1 MCLTFT
7 LFKEESFMLSCSLKF
22 IATFREILDV
32 MHRLRSG
39 DINNDI
45 LVIFLEDLKSNN
57 GNNNKVAWW
66 RQHL

>member
-1 MCLTFT
+1 
-7 LFKEESFMLSCSLKF
+7 MLSCSLKF

-32 MHRLRSG
+32 MHRLLSG
-39 DINNDI
+39 DITNDI

-66 RQHL
+66 RQYL